1 MNSIT
6 LKLFA
11 TSLAFVATA
20 ASAQVT
26 GGGVTGGGV
35 TGGGMIGPSGGLASD
50 FASSQSSAGSNSK
63 VGGLAASLERVFG
76 QDDAAD
82 AECAKLGKCE

>member
-1 MNSIT
+1 MKSNL
-6 LKLFA
+6 LKLMA
-11 TSLAFVATA
+11 ASLALLATA

-35 TGGGMIGPSGGLASD
+35 SGTTGVSGGLASD
-50 FASSQSSAGSNSK
+50 FASSQSPAGSNSK

-76 QDDAAD
+76 KEDTAD
-82 AECAKLGKCE
+82 AECAKLGKCD